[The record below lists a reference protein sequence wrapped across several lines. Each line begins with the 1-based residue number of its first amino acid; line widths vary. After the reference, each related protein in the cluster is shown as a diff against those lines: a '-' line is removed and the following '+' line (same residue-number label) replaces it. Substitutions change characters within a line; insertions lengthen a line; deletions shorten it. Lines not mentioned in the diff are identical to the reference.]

1 MDSLLARPAL
11 HKILIKYLK
20 QKPGQ
25 AATAILLLQTVYGL
39 SKIMEIRKGLTAS
52 LFFAVLFTYPLLYIF
67 LKKRSD
73 TISSLFFKSVATV
86 SLYLLPAF
94 SVNLFTSGFGGISY
108 FSIFSGIMDK
118 GIHESS
124 EFITLISIATC
135 LLTLIAALLI
145 HLGRDMVAFFIISIP
160 AILIILNIPE
170 DKAYTISS
178 TVILTTFTLLAF
190 TVNSTRERKNSNHLV
205 YHVTITLLTVF
216 IPVMI
221 LTKIFSASGTA
232 ALFEDIYKKLDY
244 AKRVQFSQAT
254 AGFSEKETELGGPVK
269 TVDKTEFF
277 VNSPVKVKLRGSVKL
292 KYTGTTWE
300 THYASWNTN
309 VTVPAQITY
318 LSNNPAF
325 TRYELTVTPE
335 ESRLT
340 TYLTPLFTQSVESDD
355 IKFSTTGI
363 YKTESEREIED
374 TYQVVFY
381 HTETDL
387 LEQFTYSPK
396 TEERTLRQMR
406 LKYSD
411 YLLIPKTVT
420 DRTRD
425 LALEIAG
432 TNKNYSE
439 IAKSIEAFLNH
450 NYTYTTDASHLP
462 PDRDFVDFFL
472 FTDRKG
478 YCTYFATAAV
488 ILLRIN
494 GIPSRYVEGFE
505 TQKLQDAKGRY
516 IIKSAMAHA
525 WCEVLIDPQND
536 IWAVFDP
543 SPSSYYTPSDESY
556 WKHFVYDYLLRTGE
570 NVDSL
575 TQDENSANKTVYHL
589 SSPKETVLSR
599 YLPLV
604 YLVIPLLLLFV
615 LTVIIKNLCLIL
627 FSNSLFY
634 FYRFTGSLYQN
645 SKFFDKSSSKTLF
658 EELYSLNN
666 SERFIDT
673 AHTITTEYYT
683 QRFKINKEY
692 KSNVKTRLK
701 LFIVLSLSYFKVSI
715 ETPLSA
721 ITAALFDLKKTTAS
735 GDNRYFKTDLN
746 KQNN

>member
-39 SKIMEIRKGLTAS
+39 SKIMEIRKGLTPS

-73 TISSLFFKSVATV
+73 IISSLFFKSVATV
-86 SLYLLPAF
+86 SLYMLPAF

-108 FSIFSGIMDK
+108 FSIFSGIMNK

-135 LLTLIAALLI
+135 FFTLITALLI
-145 HLGRDMVAFFIISIP
+145 HLGRDMVAFIIISIP

-216 IPVMI
+216 IPVII
-221 LTKIFSASGTA
+221 LTRIFSASGTA

-277 VNSPVKVKLRGSVKL
+277 VDSPVKLKLRGSVKL

-300 THYASWNTN
+300 THYASWSTN
-309 VTVPAQITY
+309 VTVPVQITY

-340 TYLTPLFTQSVESDD
+340 TYMTPLFTQSVESDD

-363 YKTESEREIED
+363 YKTESEREIKD
-374 TYQVVFY
+374 AYKVVFY

-396 TEERTLRQMR
+396 TEERTLRQIR

-462 PDRDFVDFFL
+462 PDHDFVDFFL
-472 FTDRKG
+472 FSDRKG

-505 TQKLQDAKGRY
+505 TQKLQDAGGRY

-543 SPSSYYTPSDESY
+543 SPSSYYSPSDESY
-556 WKHFVYDYLLRTGE
+556 WKHFVYDYMLRTGE

-575 TQDENSANKTVYHL
+575 AQDENPEDEAVYHL

-604 YLVIPLLLLFV
+604 YLVIPVLLLFFI
-615 LTVIIKNLCLIL
+615 TVVTKNIFLIL
-627 FSNSLFY
+627 FSESLIYIYHYTHTLF
-634 FYRFTGSLYQN
+634 QN
-645 SKFFDKSSSKTLF
+645 SRFYSESNSRTLF
-658 EELYSLNN
+658 ENLYATADT
-666 SERFIDT
+666 EPFIKT
-673 AHTITTEYYT
+673 ARKITSKYYT
-683 QRFKINKEY
+683 QRFKVNHDC
-692 KSNVKTRLK
+692 SSDVKTRFR
-701 LFIVLSLSYFKVSI
+701 LFITLSLTFVRVSSDK
-715 ETPLSA
+715 PLSA
-721 ITAALFDLKKTTAS
+721 ITAALFDLKKISAS
-735 GDNRYFKTDLN
+735 GKHEYSVANRH
-746 KQNN
+746 